1 MTSNN
6 DYQTEKKEEWRL
18 EAAGAVER
26 LMGVGAAAEDE
37 DEDAAWDALMER
49 GAEIFGDPSEKGKA
63 EAEMEISRIL
73 AQKSEEICVP
83 AQHLLSSLT
92 PGVFAEVA
100 AGVVFPWN
108 HYPAHVRALAQE
120 VVQRY
125 AAAIAAVGAVRT
137 AFAESAAAAEEHL
150 ARMNGEEKTVT
161 AGRNSNVEAT
171 KVAKDAARDA
181 TRALNAAAQSAFQYH
196 NAVANLG
203 KRDGREG

>member
-49 GAEIFGDPSEKGKA
+49 GAEIFGDSSEKGKA

-73 AQKSEEICVP
+73 AQKSEAICVP

-125 AAAIAAVGAVRT
+125 AAAVAAVGAVKT

-150 ARMNGEEKTVT
+150 ARLNGGEKTT
-161 AGRNSNVEAT
+161 TGRNSNVEAA

-196 NAVANLG
+196 SAVANLG
-203 KRDGREG
+203 KRDGKNG